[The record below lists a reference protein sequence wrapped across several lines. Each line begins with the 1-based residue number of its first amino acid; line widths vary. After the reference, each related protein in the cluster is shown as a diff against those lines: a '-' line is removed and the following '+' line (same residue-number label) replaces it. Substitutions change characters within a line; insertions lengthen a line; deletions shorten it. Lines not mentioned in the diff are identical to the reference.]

1 MKREGDEGRKKKRRT
16 KLRELDDEDF
26 DLIMQNTGIGVKKK
40 KRLQKVADQEG
51 QENKVPIDSE
61 NEESRIKVKRDEDA
75 ELFDSEVADD
85 SISRKR
91 LINSANRRGIQES
104 TNVVDQE
111 SIQRHQKIF
120 GDTSTLDAKVKQNK
134 RAAMKDKN
142 AAVDESTL
150 EGVYDAD
157 ELDD

>member
-1 MKREGDEGRKKKRRT
+1 MKREGDEGRKKKRRK

-85 SISRKR
+85 SLSRKR
-91 LINSANRRGIQES
+91 LITSANRRGIQES
-104 TNVVDQE
+104 TNVVD
-111 SIQRHQKIF
+111 
-120 GDTSTLDAKVKQNK
+120 
-134 RAAMKDKN
+134 
-142 AAVDESTL
+142 
-150 EGVYDAD
+150 
-157 ELDD
+157 